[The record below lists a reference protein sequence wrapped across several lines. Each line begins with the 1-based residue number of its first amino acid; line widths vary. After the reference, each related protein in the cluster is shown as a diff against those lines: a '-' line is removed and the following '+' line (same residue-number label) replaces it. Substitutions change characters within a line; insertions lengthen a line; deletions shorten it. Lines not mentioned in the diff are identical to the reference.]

1 VFLAVTLA
9 HRGGLGTVVRLQQ
22 VAWAILMIAL
32 AVTAQATT
40 GNAGGLLP
48 IILVATYPGLQLF
61 SNRVTS
67 YFVALHK
74 SASGLIVTAMGGGP
88 RK

>member
-1 VFLAVTLA
+1 
-9 HRGGLGTVVRLQQ
+9 VVRLQQ
-22 VAWAILMIAL
+22 AAWAILMIAL

-40 GNAGGLLP
+40 RNAGGLLP
-48 IILVATYPGLQLF
+48 I

-74 SASGLIVTAMGGGP
+74 SASGLIVTAMRAGP
-88 RK
+88 

>member
-1 VFLAVTLA
+1 M
-9 HRGGLGTVVRLQQ
+9 VRLQQ
-22 VAWAILMIAL
+22 AAWAILIIAL
-32 AVTAQATT
+32 AVTAHATKR
-40 GNAGGLLP
+40 NAGGLLP

-74 SASGLIVTAMGGGP
+74 SASGLIVTARQKCRPFRSG
-88 RK
+88 RQIAKC

>member
-1 VFLAVTLA
+1 M
-9 HRGGLGTVVRLQQ
+9 VRLQQ
-22 VAWAILMIAL
+22 AAWAILMIAL

-74 SASGLIVTAMGGGP
+74 SAFWPDRHCEAKCRPFRSGRQIA
-88 RK
+88 KC

>member
-1 VFLAVTLA
+1 
-9 HRGGLGTVVRLQQ
+9 VVRLQQ
-22 VAWAILMIAL
+22 AAWAILMIAL

-40 GNAGGLLP
+40 RNAG
-48 IILVATYPGLQLF
+48 YPGLQLF